1 MSKKPS
7 VWKNLPNGVTVR
19 RNRLSEQWAAYPI
32 EMLQSPAYRALSLS
46 ACRLLHRIEIEL
58 AAHGGNDI
66 ERLPV
71 TKADFVEYGISPR
84 LVAPAIR
91 EAEALGFIRI
101 TQRGRGGNA
110 EHRSPNLFFPTYLN
124 RRGKSGKVEPR
135 PHDWRKTIE
144 EAEQI
149 AKAARANKNP
159 NAVAWGNSTW
169 RKIKNRAHKVGL
181 KPSPQS
187 VPENGKS
194 PSPLSGPTGS
204 GHKVVLLSISR
215 PGGGGVEGGET
226 TSAQTQ
232 PKVADAQG

>member
-1 MSKKPS
+1 MSKKQS
-7 VWKNLPNGVTVR
+7 VWRNLPNGATVR

-46 ACRLLHRIEIEL
+46 ACRVLHRIEIEL

-84 LVAPAIR
+84 LVASAIR

-110 EHRSPNLFFPTYLN
+110 EHRKENQFFPTYLVGRN
-124 RRGKSGKVEPR
+124 RALAPS
-135 PHDWRKTIE
+135 HDWRQINTLE
-144 EAEQI
+144 EAKQI
-149 AKAARANKNP
+149 ACAARANKNP

-187 VPENGKS
+187 VLENGKS
-194 PSPLSGPTGS
+194 PSPQSGPTGP
-204 GHKVVLLSISR
+204 GHKVVPLSIFR

-226 TSAQTQ
+226 TSAQTE